1 MNKTFT
7 KEFIRAN
14 LDCYNKQSKAFL
26 PLANERLESL
36 SDPVTLKDI
45 FESNIRIEDKFWWL
59 MVHTDITVPELQS
72 IAKDIAEVAVR
83 IYKAET
89 GSDLLGSYWQ
99 GAKNGVNTEDQVKAM
114 IKEGN
119 DPISRSGNA
128 TKSVARSI
136 AAQFTPGH
144 KRPLAIKASQRLV
157 FAGLHNEIYTGW
169 INELLLSYG
178 I

>member
-59 MVHTDITVPELQS
+59 MGHTDITVPELQDIGLK
-72 IAKDIAEVAVR
+72 IAGVAAR

-89 GSDLLGSYWQ
+89 GNELSESLDELKQLVKEGDDPVSRA
-99 GAKNGVNTEDQVKAM
+99 GNAVKA
-114 IKEGN
+114 
-119 DPISRSGNA
+119 
-128 TKSVARSI
+128 VARAV
-136 AAQFTPGH
+136 AAQTTSGH
-144 KRPLAIKASQRLV
+144 KRPLVIKASQRL
-157 FAGLHNEIYTGW
+157 ALAAYNHPEYTSW
-169 INELLLSYG
+169 INEILLSYG